1 MSGRDER
8 RGRQRIFMAHAGHA
22 LFRLACSGVARPI
35 RDLSLEGFSMW
46 TSTPPDAH
54 QAFDFHLER
63 MDVAG
68 AVSGRARVVNY
79 SRGATPDSGVAGCQ
93 IVDFDEGGA
102 ATLAAWL
109 ADHVEAVAAVPVTRD
124 EACDIVAGPSLV

>member
-1 MSGRDER
+1 MSGTKER
-8 RGRQRIFMAHAGHA
+8 RGRQRIVMAHAGHA
-22 LFRLACSGVARPI
+22 LFRLACGGVVRPL

-54 QAFDFHLER
+54 EAFDFHLER
-63 MDVAG
+63 MDVPG

-79 SRGATPDSGVAGCQ
+79 SRGATPDSGVAGCL
-93 IVDFDEGGA
+93 IVEFGKGGA
-102 ATLAAWL
+102 VTLATWL
-109 ADHVEAVAAVPVTRD
+109 ADHVEAVAAVPVTRA

>member
-1 MSGRDER
+1 MSGSEER
-8 RGRQRIFMAHAGHA
+8 RERQRIVMAHAGHA
-22 LFRLACSGVARPI
+22 LFRLACSGVVRPI

-54 QAFDFHLER
+54 DEFEFHLER
-63 MDVAG
+63 MDVSG
-68 AVSGRARVVNY
+68 AVSGRARVVNF
-79 SRGATPDSGVAGCQ
+79 SRGATPDSGVAGCH
-93 IVDFDEGGA
+93 IIGFDEGGA

-109 ADHVEAVAAVPVTRD
+109 ADHVEAVSAVPVTRE

>member
-1 MSGRDER
+1 MSESEER
-8 RGRQRIFMAHAGHA
+8 RGRQRIVMAHAGHA
-22 LFRLACSGVARPI
+22 LFRLACRGVVRPI

-54 QAFDFHLER
+54 GAFDFRLER
-63 MDVAG
+63 MDVP
-68 AVSGRARVVNY
+68 AVLSGRARVVNF
-79 SRGATPDSGVAGCQ
+79 SRGATPDSGVAGCH
-93 IVDFDEGGA
+93 IVEFDAGGE

-109 ADHVEAVAAVPVTRD
+109 ADHVEAVAAVPVTRE